1 MLRPRLV
8 STLALLLVLAAPSFG
23 AAATLAGPRPAEP
36 AGRLAAA
43 LSELRDLVATLWPPL
58 TGGPVHVFGDSG
70 GTAGELDGEGQE
82 SNDPGVQGSQD
93 PNGAQTP
100 PAEG

>member
-8 STLALLLVLAAPSFG
+8 STLALLLVLAA
-23 AAATLAGPRPAEP
+23 
-36 AGRLAAA
+36 
-43 LSELRDLVATLWPPL
+43 LWPPL
-58 TGGPVHVFGDSG
+58 AGGPVHAFGESG

-82 SNDPGVQGSQD
+82 SKDPGGVQGSQD